1 MGGVDEQLR
10 VGLVGAGPWA
20 HRVHAPGLA
29 DHPGTRL
36 TSVWAR
42 RPGAA
47 SELAETY
54 GAEVAGSPDE
64 LLSAVDAVAFA
75 VPPAV
80 QAEIATEAAGRGK
93 HVILEK
99 PIASTVDEAE
109 RLADTV
115 SGAGVA
121 SLVVLTRRFAPET
134 EEQLSQLRA
143 AGGWAGGNARW
154 LTGALLEGPYS
165 NSPWRHERG
174 PLDDIGP
181 HAFDLLDAAL
191 GTITDVIAAHRS
203 DAGLWQFVF
212 AHEGGAT
219 SSATLTMTVPLN
231 PAIAEVSVFGD
242 HGYRVLADRGTTAQ
256 QCYTNLLDDFVA
268 MVHSG
273 TTTHRCD
280 VRRGLH
286 LQRVIDQAR
295 RKAEA

>member
-36 TSVWAR
+36 TAVWAR
-42 RPGAA
+42 RPEAAEELAHPYGAA
-47 SELAETY
+47 VVT
-54 GAEVAGSPDE
+54 SPDE
-64 LLSAVDAVAFA
+64 LLSTVDAVAFA
-75 VPPAV
+75 VPPEV
-80 QAEIATEAAGRGK
+80 QAEIAIKAAQQGK

-99 PIASTVDEAE
+99 PIASTLDDAE
-109 RLADTV
+109 RLADAVTQ
-115 SGAGVA
+115 SGVA
-121 SLVVLTRRFAPET
+121 SLVMLTKRFAPET
-134 EEQLSQLRA
+134 EEQLAQLHA
-143 AGGWAGGNARW
+143 AGGWIGGNARW
-154 LTGALLEGPYS
+154 LTGALLDGPYS
-165 NSPWRHERG
+165 HSPWRHERG

-191 GTITDVIAAHRS
+191 GTITEVVTANRS

-231 PAIAEVSVFGD
+231 PSISEVSVFGE
-242 HGYRVLADRGTTAQ
+242 HGYRAFADRGTTAQ
-256 QCYTNLLDDFVA
+256 QSYTNLLDDFVA
-268 MVHSG
+268 MVDSG

-286 LQRVIDQAR
+286 LQRIIEQAR
-295 RKAEA
+295 RKSEA